1 MSKNEYVDLHRL
13 LAKLNY
19 EIAITLCEITDPEL
33 IKEYQEYQEA
43 ILKVMQIMIIDG
55 GNKQI

>member
-19 EIAITLCEITDPEL
+19 EIAITLCEITNPES

-43 ILKVMQIMIIDG
+43 ILKIMQIMIIDG
-55 GNKQI
+55 GNK

>member
-1 MSKNEYVDLHRL
+1 MNKNEYIELHRL

-19 EIAITLCEITDPEL
+19 EIAITLCETTNPEL

-43 ILKVMQIMIIDG
+43 ILKIMQIMIIDG
-55 GNKQI
+55 GNK

>member
-1 MSKNEYVDLHRL
+1 MNKNEYVDLHRL

-19 EIAITLCEITDPEL
+19 EIAITLCEITNPKL

-43 ILKVMQIMIIDG
+43 ILKIMQIMIIDG
-55 GNKQI
+55 GNK

>member
-1 MSKNEYVDLHRL
+1 MNKNEYIELHRL

-19 EIAITLCEITDPEL
+19 EIAITLCEANNPEL

-43 ILKVMQIMIIDG
+43 ILKVMQVMIIDG
-55 GNKQI
+55 GK

>member
-19 EIAITLCEITDPEL
+19 EIAITLCEITNPEL

-43 ILKVMQIMIIDG
+43 ILKVMQVMIIDG
-55 GNKQI
+55 GNK

>member
-1 MSKNEYVDLHRL
+1 MNKNEYIDLHRL

-19 EIAITLCEITDPEL
+19 EIAITLCETTNPEL

-43 ILKVMQIMIIDG
+43 ILKVMQIIIIDG
-55 GNKQI
+55 GNK

>member
-19 EIAITLCEITDPEL
+19 EIAITLCEITNPEL
-33 IKEYQEYQEA
+33 IKEYQKYQEA
-43 ILKVMQIMIIDG
+43 ILKIMQIMIIDG
-55 GNKQI
+55 GNK

>member
-1 MSKNEYVDLHRL
+1 MRENEYVDLHRL

-19 EIAITLCEITDPEL
+19 EIAITLCEITNPKL

-43 ILKVMQIMIIDG
+43 ILKIMQIMIIDG
-55 GNKQI
+55 GNK

>member
-1 MSKNEYVDLHRL
+1 MNKNEYVDLHRL

-19 EIAITLCEITDPEL
+19 EIAITLCEITNPEL

-43 ILKVMQIMIIDG
+43 ILKIMQIMIIDG
-55 GNKQI
+55 GNK

>member
-19 EIAITLCEITDPEL
+19 EIAITLCEITNPEL

-43 ILKVMQIMIIDG
+43 ILKIMQIMIIDG

>member
-19 EIAITLCEITDPEL
+19 EIAITLCEITNPEL
-33 IKEYQEYQEA
+33 IKKYQEYQKA
-43 ILKVMQIMIIDG
+43 IFKIMQIMILDG
-55 GNKQI
+55 GNN

>member
-19 EIAITLCEITDPEL
+19 EIAITLCEITNPEL

-43 ILKVMQIMIIDG
+43 ILKIMQIMILDG
-55 GNKQI
+55 GNK

>member
-1 MSKNEYVDLHRL
+1 MNKNEYVDLHRL

-19 EIAITLCEITDPEL
+19 EIAITLCEITNPEL

-43 ILKVMQIMIIDG
+43 ILKIMQIMILDG
-55 GNKQI
+55 GNK

>member
-1 MSKNEYVDLHRL
+1 MNKNEYVDLHRL

-19 EIAITLCEITDPEL
+19 EIAITLCEITIPEL

-43 ILKVMQIMIIDG
+43 ILKIMQIMILDG
-55 GNKQI
+55 GNK

>member
-19 EIAITLCEITDPEL
+19 EIAITLCEITNPEL

-43 ILKVMQIMIIDG
+43 ILKVMQIMILDG
-55 GNKQI
+55 GNK

>member
-19 EIAITLCEITDPEL
+19 EIAITLCEITNPEL

>member
-19 EIAITLCEITDPEL
+19 EIAITLCEITNHEL
-33 IKEYQEYQEA
+33 IKKYQEYQKA
-43 ILKVMQIMIIDG
+43 IFKIMQIMILDG
-55 GNKQI
+55 GNK

>member
-1 MSKNEYVDLHRL
+1 MNKNEYIDLHRL

-19 EIAITLCEITDPEL
+19 EIAITLCEITNPEL

-43 ILKVMQIMIIDG
+43 ILKVMQVMIIDG
-55 GNKQI
+55 GNK

>member
-1 MSKNEYVDLHRL
+1 MNKNEYVDLHRL

-19 EIAITLCEITDPEL
+19 EIAITLCEITNPEL

-43 ILKVMQIMIIDG
+43 ILKLMQIMIIDG
-55 GNKQI
+55 GNK

>member
-19 EIAITLCEITDPEL
+19 EIAITLCEITNPEL

-43 ILKVMQIMIIDG
+43 ILKIMQIMIIDG
-55 GNKQI
+55 GNK

>member
-1 MSKNEYVDLHRL
+1 MSKNEYIELHRL

-19 EIAITLCEITDPEL
+19 EIAITLCEANNPEL

-43 ILKVMQIMIIDG
+43 ILKIMQIMIIDG
-55 GNKQI
+55 GNK